1 MISTAFTFYTPA
13 HRCYCLQQITSKA
26 NHRRFHN
33 QCCELKC
40 AWTPGAECS
49 RSPWNPQ
56 SCLLFPGSWRCL
68 LLAACCLLPAGRVYV
83 LEWFPRCWAAGREDD
98 LWTCQTIKRICGRWH
113 HRQSTQEQLACFNN
127 LSFTIWPLNLRS
139 TVCPLLNLILLRQS
153 SNFPQI
159 DISHYT
165 TTSTTPVNPD
175 VPLRHDGNFP
185 QQPQIGTHWMP
196 QMQHVCCSSCQKSR
210 NTYVIISQI
219 YCNVS

>member
-1 MISTAFTFYTPA
+1 MISTAFIFYTPA

-139 TVCPLLNLILLRQS
+139 MPIIELN
-153 SNFPQI
+153 
-159 DISHYT
+159 T
-165 TTSTTPVNPD
+165 TEAEQQFSTDWYLSLYNHQ
-175 VPLRHDGNFP
+175 HD
-185 QQPQIGTHWMP
+185 T
-196 QMQHVCCSSCQKSR
+196 CKSR
-210 NTYVIISQI
+210 CTSKARWEFSTAAPNRYTLDASDAACVLQLLSEIQKHL
-219 YCNVS
+219 CNYIPDLL